1 MELKNGG
8 VTGKMSQ
15 KVSMYQITKEL
26 IEEDGCGDADSA
38 TIKSQNSN
46 NCKYLIKVLNAVGID
61 ETLFKGSKG
70 YSFTVESKDA
80 VKEIIKKHEDYSKE
94 MKKSLP
100 DRDIKIL
107 DELASHI
114 KTILNNEIDDE
125 DRLSVELAR
134 VEIFTYRELIRLNRY
149 LQKLMYVDWDKTLS
163 FEDNAVLQMYYI
175 EEMKA
180 LKDKFQK
187 IREIFSDIRNE
198 GLLEKSFQ
206 EADDMSS
213 KKPSGREKIVLEAP
227 LIKKFLDPKNK
238 EDLLVQEE
246 LKNLANYSNMT
257 PKQLIEEMEAFR
269 QSNYQEH
276 HLFEL
281 KKIVLDRLVIRKLL
295 DPKKQKDESVQE
307 GWRRLSE
314 LLGIN
319 TSMLIKEMKVFQQSN
334 YQEHHLF
341 ELKSNEQMHSYDSPY
356 DVLEQ
361 AKEEYENQ
369 EAINRD
375 IVQLS
380 KQMEVEKLINSFNE
394 KNSNHSSLF
403 KS

>member
-1 MELKNGG
+1 
-8 VTGKMSQ
+8 
-15 KVSMYQITKEL
+15 
-26 IEEDGCGDADSA
+26 
-38 TIKSQNSN
+38 
-46 NCKYLIKVLNAVGID
+46 
-61 ETLFKGSKG
+61 
-70 YSFTVESKDA
+70 
-80 VKEIIKKHEDYSKE
+80 
-94 MKKSLP
+94 
-100 DRDIKIL
+100 
-107 DELASHI
+107 
-114 KTILNNEIDDE
+114 
-125 DRLSVELAR
+125 

-149 LQKLMYVDWDKTLS
+149 LQKLMYVDWDKTVS

-319 TSMLIKEMKVFQQSN
+319 TSMLIKEMKAFQQSN

-341 ELKSNEQMHSYDSPY
+341 ELKNNEQMHSYDSPY

-394 KNSNHSSLF
+394 ENSNHSSLF